1 MRRTLCCVAFAMLLP
16 ALAQA
21 DIANR
26 TRLGKNDM
34 SFRNM
39 IAQKLGTL
47 PAATTGR
54 PDKAYFTGK
63 RVTGWKSLHAMPDNS
78 TASIEFTARP
88 VRTVSIFGKQLT
100 IPTLGGCKGL
110 CVITTGFT
118 GIPQL
123 TSFEVTS
130 KLKVPGS
137 ASTSSP

>member
-1 MRRTLCCVAFAMLLP
+1 MRTALCCVALAVLLP

-54 PDKAYFTGK
+54 PDHAWFIGK
-63 RVTGWKSLHAMPDNS
+63 RVTGWKSLRAMPDNS

-88 VRTVSIFGKQLT
+88 VKKVSIFGKQLT

-118 GIPQL
+118 GIPQI
-123 TSFEVTS
+123 TTFEVTS

-137 ASTSSP
+137 KTLSTP